1 MATGKARGRRK
12 PKNEA
17 PVPLD
22 RRLMD
27 KQMAAIGRLLEE
39 QDFESPEEANAFLQ
53 EMLSSGELPTLPPA
67 TPLDEAQEVVFQ
79 ALETTGKR
87 REKLARKALSI
98 SPDCAD
104 AYVLLAEATKDPE
117 EARRLYEQGVQAGE
131 RALGKEIFTEQE
143 GDFWGILET
152 RPYMR
157 ARLGLASVLWELGER
172 QAAIEHLRAML
183 RLNPGDNQGVR
194 YLLAS
199 WLLIVKDDAT
209 LERLLAQYPDEWSA
223 FWAYT
228 KALHTFRRKGAK
240 KQATKALQQAIDIN
254 PFVPAYLLGLM
265 PLPKQLP
272 PYYGIGTPEEAVI
285 YLAEAVDAWM
295 ETPGALEWLAD
306 FLLQVAAPTP
316 GMRQPK
322 THRK

>member
-1 MATGKARGRRK
+1 MATGKDQGKRK

-17 PVPLD
+17 PGPFD

-39 QDFESPEEANAFLQ
+39 QDFETEEEANAFLQ
-53 EMLSSGELPTLPPA
+53 ELLSSGELPSVAPA
-67 TPLDEAQEVVFQ
+67 TPLDEAQEIVFQ

-98 SPDCAD
+98 SADCAD
-104 AYVLLAEATKDPE
+104 AYTLLAEATKDPE

-131 RALGKEIFTEQE
+131 RALGEEMFTELE
-143 GDFWGILET
+143 GEFWGILET

-157 ARLGLASVLWELGER
+157 ARLGLATVLWELGER
-172 QAAIEHLRAML
+172 QAAIEHLQAML
-183 RLNPGDNQGVR
+183 RLNPGDNQGIR
-194 YLLAS
+194 YLLAG
-199 WLLIVKDDAT
+199 WLLVVKDDAA
-209 LERLLAQYPDEWSA
+209 LDRLLAQYPDESSA

-228 KALHTFRRKGAK
+228 KALHTFHRKGAK
-240 KQATKALQQAIDIN
+240 KQVAKALQQAIDVN

-265 PLPKQLP
+265 PLPKELP
-272 PYYGIGTPEEAVI
+272 PYYGMGTPEEAVI
-285 YLAEAVDAWM
+285 YLAEAGEAWM
-295 ETPGALEWLAD
+295 EIPGALQWLAE
-306 FLLQVAAPTP
+306 FLLQPPAPMP

-322 THRK
+322 SHRK